1 MSRGPR
7 SLARERALGL
17 IYEASLKSVAPSV
30 VLAELPAPPDPF
42 ATELVEA
49 VEKNLSTIDPL
60 LAAASVDWE
69 LSRMPIV
76 DLTVLR
82 LAVAELI
89 TWPETPVAVVLDE
102 AVELAKEF
110 STEESGKFVN
120 GVLSSVVRKVRPD
133 SEIEPRWLDVGE
145 NDQDSLPENDREND
159 GVKDGVDAPEN
170 NPVGGPVIDPADA
183 TDRA

>member
-17 IYEASLKSVAPSV
+17 IYEAELKSVPPSD

-42 ATELVEA
+42 AVELVEA
-49 VEKNLSTIDPL
+49 VEQNLSRIDPL
-60 LAAASVDWE
+60 LAAAAVDWE
-69 LSRMPIV
+69 LSRMPVV

-89 TWPETPVAVVLDE
+89 TWPETPVAVILDE

-120 GVLSSVVRKVRPD
+120 GVLSSVVPKVRPD
-133 SEIEPRWLDVGE
+133 SNVGTRPPRPSE
-145 NDQDSLPENDREND
+145 NDTAPENDTAED
-159 GVKDGVDAPEN
+159 LETAEDLGASDVTEGS
-170 NPVGGPVIDPADA
+170 
-183 TDRA
+183 